1 LFFIFGGSVNN
12 KRIGIFDSGLGG
24 LTVVKEIMKIMPNE
38 GIVYLGD
45 TARYPYGTKT
55 KETIIRFS
63 AENTE
68 FLLKKDVKLIIAACN
83 TASAAA
89 LPYLKKNFNI
99 EMMGVIDSGA
109 RIAAQTTAKG
119 RVGVI
124 GTRATIASG
133 AYEKALA
140 KAAPRIKVFTKATPL
155 LAPLVEEGWINKKET
170 KMIVKDYLSFFGK
183 SGIDTLVLGCTHYPL
198 LKGVIAGVMPGV
210 KIIDS
215 AGAAAKEARSILA
228 SKGMNASK
236 NNRVKTAF
244 YVTDTPDT
252 FNKLGKMFLKKN
264 MVYAKKTAVGK
275 RG

>member
-1 LFFIFGGSVNN
+1 MNN

-24 LTVVKEIMKIMPNE
+24 LTVVKEIMKIMPDE

-68 FLLKKDVKLIIAACN
+68 FLIKKKVKLIIAACN

-89 LPYLKKNFNI
+89 LPYLKRNFNI

-109 RIAAQTTAKG
+109 RAAAEATVTK

-133 AYEKALA
+133 AYEKAIA
-140 KAAPRIKVFTKATPL
+140 KADSRIKIFTKATPL
-155 LAPLVEEGWINKKET
+155 LAPLVEEEWINKKET
-170 KMIVKDYLSFFGK
+170 KMIVKDYLACFK
-183 SGIDTLVLGCTHYPL
+183 KVKIDTLVLGCTHYPL
-198 LKGVIAGVMPGV
+198 LKGVIAGIMPGV
-210 KIIDS
+210 RIIDS
-215 AGAAAKEARSILA
+215 AGAAAEEALRILG
-228 SKGMNASK
+228 SKRLNASK
-236 NNRVKTAF
+236 NNRAGTAF
-244 YVTDTPDT
+244 YVTDTPET
-252 FNKLGKMFLKKN
+252 FNKIGKMFLKKN
-264 MVYAKKTAVGK
+264 MVYARKTTVG
-275 RG
+275 R